1 MNRQIIVNNTYGE
14 KRIAILEDRK
24 LVELHVI
31 HSDESSCLSN
41 IYSGI
46 VRRVLPG
53 MQSAFVEFGGTRTGF
68 IHANDLKVNITYE
81 EYQKNIENDDEEDA
95 EEPGEQTSE
104 ATNEPH
110 KRTDITEYAKEGNR
124 ILVQVVKEPIGQ
136 KGAKLTTHISLAG
149 RYCVLLPTIN
159 HIGVSKK
166 INDREKR
173 EELREFGQKVQKK
186 GYGIILRTLAAETD
200 IKTIEKEVVFLIK
213 KWLSIQNTFQKGRG
227 TALIEQALDPM
238 LDFVQNTGMSELSEI
253 VVDNKNDEKAVRDY
267 FAFYGEN
274 PDDKVK
280 FYDLPYPIFD
290 YYSIEP
296 EVTKLVKKKIWL
308 KSGGF
313 LIIEQTEALTVI
325 DVNTGKFVGKGD
337 LESTVVK
344 TNCEAAEE
352 IAYHLRLRNLAGIIV
367 VDFIDMRNQINKKK
381 VITKLEKELE
391 KDPAKCTVF
400 YFTRLG
406 LIQITRKR
414 TTESNISSLTEPCP
428 YCSGNGIIRSR
439 ETVTF
444 QIFREIKKHVKLY
457 NSKVLTVKA
466 HPETIFALEQK
477 YSDELDKLKK
487 ELKISVNTE
496 SDNTLH
502 RESFTVDGK

>member
-31 HSDESSCLSN
+31 HSDEGSCLSN
-41 IYSGI
+41 IYSGVI
-46 VRRVLPG
+46 RRVLPG

-68 IHANDLKVNITYE
+68 IHATDLRLDITYE
-81 EYQKNIENDDEEDA
+81 EYQKNLESDDEEPA
-95 EEPGEQTSE
+95 EHDETAPEQK
-104 ATNEPH
+104 NETRRPA
-110 KRTDITEYAKEGNR
+110 DITEYAKEGKR

-136 KGAKLTTHISLAG
+136 KGAKLRTHISLAG
-149 RYCVLLPTIN
+149 RYCVLLPTIT
-159 HIGVSKK
+159 HIGISRK
-166 INDREKR
+166 IDDRGKR
-173 EELREFGQKVQKK
+173 DELKEFGQKVQKK
-186 GYGIILRTLAAETD
+186 GFGIILRTLAAETD

-213 KWLSIQNTFQKGRG
+213 KWISIQNTFQKGKG
-227 TALIEQALDPM
+227 TALIEPALDPM
-238 LDFVQNTGMSELSEI
+238 LNFVQNTAMDELSEI
-253 VVDNKNDEKAVRDY
+253 VVDNRNDEKTVRDY

-280 FYDLPYPIFD
+280 FYDLPYPIFEH
-290 YYSIEP
+290 YSIEP
-296 EVTKLVKKKIWL
+296 EVAKLIKKKIWL

-313 LIIEQTEALTVI
+313 LIVEQTEALTVI

-367 VDFIDMRNQINKKK
+367 VDFIDMHNQANKKK
-381 VITKLEKELE
+381 VIAKLEKELE
-391 KDPAKCTVF
+391 KDSAKCTVF

-439 ETVTF
+439 DTVTF

-457 NSKVLTVKA
+457 GSKVLTVTA
-466 HPETIFALEQK
+466 HPDTVFAIEQI
-477 YSDELDKLKK
+477 YADELEKLKK
-487 ELKISVNTE
+487 ELKISVNTQ
-496 SDNTLH
+496 SDNSMH
-502 RESFTVDGK
+502 RESFTVDEK